1 MEDNPYAKYADNPYA
16 KYAEAPS
23 SAAPPQSAAE
33 LFAPGNEKLLEKA
46 RAKNRADLPGQLYG
60 LGYGAVKSVLG
71 GAGEAENLVR
81 KTVPEYFGAKP
92 LYEVDTLGNK
102 SGTFLPT
109 MEQVKG
115 AATSMGIP
123 APAHT
128 SAETVGE
135 FIPAIRATAALA
147 AKIPAIAKSIA
158 ATPSMVSTVKAVKSV
173 PTKLAD
179 FLAGPDVSIAEKKLA
194 ALRPAVSNQA
204 TMLEAG
210 QTATGTAPP
219 LARPINEAGNAA
231 LKEQSDPLFTEA
243 FKPTSTAP
251 LKDQY
256 ENANRASGL
265 ALRKAQDAVSDAENS
280 HTQLLAK
287 ANDQTSVYGINPG
300 QIRQSEKAIEE
311 ANKNLELAQVQ
322 KDQIAK
328 DLRGVQEDILSG
340 KQGAAYTPQIS
351 ILINNPKVKKGIS
364 QGIAVMRDEADAK
377 GVPLNLTDLGVK
389 LDKTG
394 NPILDVNG
402 DVQVIGVPKT
412 RLLHIAKIGL
422 NDIYNGYKDKV
433 TGIIS
438 QDSKGAANAVKGL
451 ADSLVTELRTVN
463 PKYNE
468 AMDIAQKY
476 ITSRKGFTKGA
487 TSIFNDKID
496 ERTFARMLKNMTP
509 EEINAL
515 PEGVSNYTYEL
526 TRKLPAETAAGEA
539 ANPALTQPSTLVPK
553 NVISQRSQGK
563 LAMVPKIG
571 PEKAQ
576 TFIETL
582 RDVKSNPARVSEANQ
597 ELAKALAARKR
608 TIRNVVLGGATAV
621 GLGAVGR
628 KAVPYV
634 LP

>member
-1 MEDNPYAKYADNPYA
+1 MPEAIAGVAHTLPPVVRNPVMP
-16 KYAEAPS
+16 E
-23 SAAPPQSAAE
+23 E
-33 LFAPGNEKLLEKA
+33 VEEFVA
-46 RAKNRADLPGQLYG
+46 RAKASP
-60 LGYGAVKSVLG
+60 
-71 GAGEAENLVR
+71 
-81 KTVPEYFGAKP
+81 VPAMTK
-92 LYEVDTLGNK
+92 
-102 SGTFLPT
+102 
-109 MEQVKG
+109 
-115 AATSMGIP
+115 
-123 APAHT
+123 
-128 SAETVGE
+128 
-135 FIPAIRATAALA
+135 TAANG
-147 AKIPAIAKSIA
+147 
-158 ATPSMVSTVKAVKSV
+158 VKSV
-173 PTKLAD
+173 PSKLAD
-179 FLAGPDVSIAEKKLA
+179 LLTGPDVAIAEKKLA
-194 ALRPAVSNQA
+194 ALKPAVSNQA
-204 TMLEAG
+204 TMLEAA

-256 ENANRASGL
+256 ENANKAAGL
-265 ALRKAQDAVSDAENS
+265 ALRKAQNAVSDAENS

-300 QIRQSEKAIEE
+300 QIRESEKAIEE

-322 KDQIAK
+322 KDQVAK

-351 ILINNPKVKKGIS
+351 ILLNNPKVKKGIS
-364 QGIAVMRDEADAK
+364 QGIAVMRDEADAE

-394 NPILDVNG
+394 NPVLDANG

-422 NDIYNGYKDKV
+422 NDIYNGYKDKL
-433 TGIIS
+433 TGIIPKDS
-438 QDSKGAANAVKGL
+438 QGAARAVNKL

-468 AMDIAQKY
+468 AMDISQKY

-496 ERTFARMLKNMTP
+496 ERTFAKMLKNMTP

-526 TRKLPAETAAGEA
+526 TRKLPAETAAGET
-539 ANPALTQPSTLVPK
+539 ANPALPQPSMLVPK

-597 ELAKALAARKR
+597 ELAKAMAARKK
-608 TIRNVVLGGATAV
+608 TIRNVALAGAGAV
-621 GLGAVGR
+621 GLGAAGR
-628 KAVPYV
+628 HFMPYV

>member
-1 MEDNPYAKYADNPYA
+1 MANPWENDPIIKQNASNPWDNDPIVSA
-16 KYAEAPS
+16 
-23 SAAPPQSAAE
+23 AAPPSGPNTIQEYYADPKNRRNLIQDLGALAYGAE
-33 LFAPGNEKLLEKA
+33 SGIIGAPGALESLG
-46 RAKNRADLPGQLYG
+46 RSG
-60 LGYGAVKSVLG
+60 LNML
-71 GAGEAENLVR
+71 GAGVSE
-81 KTVPEYFGAKP
+81 KTV
-92 LYEVDTLGNK
+92 
-102 SGTFLPT
+102 LPT
-109 MEQVKG
+109 PTDVRA
-115 AATSMGIP
+115 AATKYAGFPNLEGDPRITAGEIMP
-123 APAHT
+123 AVAPTVALV
-128 SAETVGE
+128 SKAPEVIRTVG
-135 FIPAIRATAALA
+135 
-147 AKIPAIAKSIA
+147 
-158 ATPSMVSTVKAVKSV
+158 
-173 PTKLAD
+173 TKLAD
-179 FLAGPDVSIAEKKLA
+179 VLAGPGVSDAKKALA
-194 ALRPAVSNQA
+194 ALKPEVSNQA

-256 ENANRASGL
+256 ENANKAAGL
-265 ALRKAQDAVSDAENS
+265 ALRKAQNAVSDAENS

-287 ANDQTSVYGINPG
+287 ANDQTSVYGVNPG
-300 QIRQSEKAIEE
+300 QISQSEKTIED
-311 ANKNLELAQVQ
+311 ANKSLELAQAQ
-322 KDQIAK
+322 KSQVLQ

-351 ILINNPKVKKGIS
+351 ILLKNPKVKQGIS
-364 QGIAVMRDEADAK
+364 RGIAVMRDEADAK
-377 GVPLNLTDLGVK
+377 GIPLDLTDLGVK
-389 LDKTG
+389 MDG
-394 NPILDVNG
+394 AGDPILDANG

-412 RLLHIAKIGL
+412 QLLHIAKIGL
-422 NDIYNGYKDKV
+422 NDIYNGYKDSV
-433 TGIIS
+433 TGLIKK
-438 QDSKGAANAVKGL
+438 DSIGAAKAVNGL

-476 ITSRKGFTKGA
+476 ITSKKGFTKGA

-496 ERTFARMLKNMTP
+496 ERTFARMLENMTP
-509 EEINAL
+509 EEIDAL

-526 TRKLPAETAAGEA
+526 TRKLPAETAAGET
-539 ANPALTQPSTLVPK
+539 ANPALPQPSMLVPK

-597 ELAKALAARKR
+597 ELAKALAARKK
-608 TIRNVVLGGATAV
+608 TIRNVALAGAGAV

-628 KAVPYV
+628 HVMPYV